1 MNRKHC
7 SPRHFQ
13 PLDGGGQSGA
23 AWGAKR
29 WILVTCWS
37 CCCALLV
44 LLLMTEMQFMPGVHK
59 GAWDTTRAVQTG
71 VISSSGSDGSSN
83 NSTSSGNSSKPVDL
97 SVLWEAL
104 PFTPAIKQGSHG
116 HIEYSHSASAYQQ
129 MLQQQQQQ
137 QQQQQAV
144 GLLQHPVVVAAA
156 ESATAELAQTAVL
169 PALPA
174 LQHQPL
180 LAPLVQPET
189 ANPDHPDIALMASLV
204 AEAVDAGI
212 TADEARAGYEH
223 AFATVAPPAGMTWHL
238 RKSTTASSWQQRQ
251 QKGAEYVDTDSS
263 SSTTNGG
270 RGLVSMG
277 GSSED
282 SEDNNLSAADE
293 QQRSLQAQAALAQ
306 LMTHALQVLKA
317 TGRLADCGTED
328 DSLPPL
334 LQQSGDASGGAGGPG
349 RVLLAA
355 ALHQS
360 EEAMPNT
367 VLQLVLVSDL

>member
-13 PLDGGGQSGA
+13 PLDGGIHGGA

-37 CCCALLV
+37 CCCALLLA
-44 LLLMTEMQFMPGVHK
+44 LLLTEMQFLPGVYK
-59 GAWDTTRAVQTG
+59 GTLDSTRAAQTEG
-71 VISSSGSDGSSN
+71 LSTSSTDSSVD

-104 PFTPAIKQGSHG
+104 PFTPAIKHGSHG
-116 HIEYSHSASAYQQ
+116 HIEYSHSASAHQQ
-129 MLQQQQQQ
+129 MVQQ

-144 GLLQHPVVVAAA
+144 SLQQQPLAAGA
-156 ESATAELAQTAVL
+156 ATTEATPTAVP

-174 LQHQPL
+174 RQQQPL
-180 LAPLVQPET
+180 LAPLLQPET
-189 ANPDHPDIALMASLV
+189 SNPDNHDIAFMASLV

-212 TADEARAGYEH
+212 TADEATAAYEQ
-223 AFATVAPPAGMTWHL
+223 AFAAVAPPAGTIWHL
-238 RKSTTASSWQQRQ
+238 RKSSGANSWQQRQ
-251 QKGAEYVDTDSS
+251 QKGAEYVDADSS
-263 SSTTNGG
+263 SRSSSIGG
-270 RGLVSMG
+270 RGLVSVG

-282 SEDNNLSAADE
+282 HDGLSAAEE
-293 QQRSLQAQAALAQ
+293 QQRSLQAQDAATQ
-306 LMTHALQVLKA
+306 LMMHALQLLKG

-334 LQQSGDASGGAGGPG
+334 LQQQSDVAAGGVGLG

-355 ALHQS
+355 ALQQS
-360 EEAMPNT
+360 EEAMPNF
-367 VLQLVLVSDL
+367 VLQLVLVS